1 MHVFYDPGDGNVLS
15 AGESHH
21 AVNVLRLKA
30 GDRIMILNG
39 KGTVTH
45 AVLTEMKAKG
55 CTYEVE
61 KQEDIPSRPFR
72 LHIAFGILKQ
82 SDRMEWMIEKATEIG
97 VDELT
102 PVICEHSERKK
113 VNTDRFEK
121 TAVAAIKQSK
131 QPYLPF
137 INPPQKLDEFLG
149 GHIPG
154 YIAHCNEGMRK
165 PLKEFDQSL
174 NSVTV
179 LIGPEGDFS
188 PSEVEAALS
197 VGWQP
202 VSLGESRL
210 RAETAAIVACHSIHL
225 LKD

>member
-1 MHVFYDPGDGNVLS
+1 MHVFYHPGKGNVLS
-15 AGESHH
+15 DKESHH

-30 GDRIMILNG
+30 GDRIMVLDGNG
-39 KGTVTH
+39 KVTH
-45 AVLTEMKAKG
+45 AILTEMKAKG
-55 CTYEVE
+55 CSFETEHEEV
-61 KQEDIPSRPFR
+61 IPSRPFR

-102 PVICEHSERKK
+102 PVICDHAERKK
-113 VNTDRFEK
+113 VNIERFEK
-121 TAVAAIKQSK
+121 TAIAAIKQSR

-137 INPPQKLDEFLG
+137 INPAQKLDEFIG
-149 GHIPG
+149 SHIPG
-154 YIAHCNEGMRK
+154 YIAHCNDGIRK

-174 NSVTV
+174 NAVTI

-188 PSEVEAALS
+188 PDEVEAALS
-197 VGWQP
+197 AGWQP
-202 VSLGESRL
+202 VSLGDSRL